1 MADREGSGGR
11 RCRGTRRDGSPC
23 RAPASAVG
31 ASGYCWAHDPA
42 NAMARREAQAKGGR
56 HKATTAR
63 LRRLVPATLK
73 PVLATLLD
81 ALDDVRGEDGQP
93 PALSPQQAQ
102 AMAALARACV
112 AVYQVAELEP
122 RLAALE
128 QAQDGI
134 DGRRGA

>member
-1 MADREGSGGR
+1 MDRGR
-11 RCRGTRRDGSPC
+11 RCRGTTRGGAPC
-23 RAPASAVG
+23 EAPPYAIG
-31 ASGYCWAHDPA
+31 EDDYCWAHSPA
-42 NAMARREAQAKGGR
+42 NAEARRAAQAKGGR
-56 HKATTAR
+56 NRSAGAR
-63 LRRLVPATLK
+63 LDRLVPATLK

-93 PALSPQQAQ
+93 PALSPAQAQ
-102 AMAALARACV
+102 AMAALARAAV

-128 QAQDGI
+128 QAQDGS